1 MAHEAVVVRGR
12 QPGSMIDPRAEEA
25 MGKQIGA
32 TTINV
37 GSSHAA
43 VLSHPAAVADAI
55 IAAASKVQ

>member
-32 TTINV
+32 TTI

-43 VLSHPAAVADAI
+43 VLSHPTAAAAAI
-55 IAAASKVQ
+55 TAAASKVQ